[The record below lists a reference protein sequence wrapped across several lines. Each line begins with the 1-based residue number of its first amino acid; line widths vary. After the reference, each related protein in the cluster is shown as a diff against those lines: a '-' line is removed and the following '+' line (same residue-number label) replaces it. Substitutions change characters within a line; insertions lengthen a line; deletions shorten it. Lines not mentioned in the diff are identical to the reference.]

1 MALNELCHLS
11 RICQSKVFEYNLD
24 GFCSLLKTFKGP
36 QVVFYNNLR
45 SKAAIP
51 LAPSFLD
58 KIGF

>member
-11 RICQSKVFEYNLD
+11 KFCQSKYFEYNLD
-24 GFCSLLKTFKGP
+24 GYCFLLKTFKGP
-36 QVVFYNNLR
+36 LVVFYGNLR

-51 LAPSFLD
+51 LAPSFHD